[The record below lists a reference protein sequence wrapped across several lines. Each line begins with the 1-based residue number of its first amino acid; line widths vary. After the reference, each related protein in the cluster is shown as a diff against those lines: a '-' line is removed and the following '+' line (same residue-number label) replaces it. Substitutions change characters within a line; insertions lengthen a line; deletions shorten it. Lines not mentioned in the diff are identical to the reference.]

1 MLQGN
6 IICEENIL
14 TSICS
19 NLNEIVMK
27 TLHINANFDFY
38 GLKIEG
44 YYTIHNKNKSFED
57 KRIDLNMRLYFDEKN
72 KNEFLYAYILWFS
85 VNPKK
90 IGIGS
95 LIINEIIEVLKHL
108 TNIEFIIIHPK
119 DKEVKKFWIKNKFIE
134 DQKLNSDK
142 RININTRRIL
152 SYQI

>member
-6 IICEENIL
+6 IICEEDIL

-38 GLKIEG
+38 GLKSEG

-72 KNEFLYAYILWFS
+72 KNERYFADGLCDSYRLWYRKFDTS
-85 VNPKK
+85 R
-90 IGIGS
+90 
-95 LIINEIIEVLKHL
+95 
-108 TNIEFIIIHPK
+108 
-119 DKEVKKFWIKNKFIE
+119 KEDYRKTHN
-134 DQKLNSDK
+134 
-142 RININTRRIL
+142 RRL
-152 SYQI
+152 VSAVVG